1 MKRSTKFMTR
11 NLTFDN
17 EMKALSLGVYKD
29 NKNSIPKDW
38 VRFSER
44 DNESTGFHA
53 ETFYKKGAVVIS
65 FRGTDDYKDLFEN
78 DFLQMGRN
86 KLPNQYVDAINY
98 YNEIQKTFPSS
109 KIVFTGHSLG
119 GSLAQL
125 MGNLTGNETVTFNAY
140 GVGNL
145 LNGNINYEN
154 SKNIRNY
161 GNINDLV
168 FMMNFDNQLGHTQV
182 INSSFDD
189 DFYLTK
195 GYNGSYPQG
204 GHDLVHHKIEH
215 MGNLENSASYVSPE
229 EIESMILFGGV
240 NLDIDL
246 RNLDTERIITNE
258 EIKQMSNEEFSQNEN
273 FINQQLM
280 AGNIMTEMQA
290 KEQLEAGNLIWVN
303 SYTRA
308 DGTEVKGYY
317 RRK

>member
-1 MKRSTKFMTR
+1 MTK

-17 EMKALSLGVYKD
+17 EMKSLSLGVYKD

-53 ETFYKKGAVVIS
+53 ETFYKKGTVVIS
-65 FRGTDDYKDLFEN
+65 MRGIDPFSYQDIILN
-78 DFLQMGRN
+78 DMAMGTN
-86 KLPNQYVDAINY
+86 NLPIQYIDAINY
-98 YNEIQKTFPSS
+98 YNEIQQTFPNS

-125 MGNLTGNETVTFNAY
+125 MGNLTGNEAVTFNAY

-204 GHDLVHHKIEH
+204 GRDLVHHKIEH

-246 RNLDTERIITNE
+246 KNLDTERIITNE

-290 KEQLEAGNLIWVN
+290 KEQLKAGNLIWVN

>member
-1 MKRSTKFMTR
+1 MTK

-17 EMKALSLGVYKD
+17 EMKSLSLGVYKD

-53 ETFYKKGAVVIS
+53 ETFYKKGTVVIS
-65 FRGTDDYKDLFEN
+65 MRGTDPFSYQDIILN
-78 DFLQMGRN
+78 DMAMSTN
-86 KLPNQYVDAINY
+86 NLPIQYVDAINY
-98 YNEIQKTFPSS
+98 YNEIQKMFPRS

-125 MGNLTGNETVTFNAY
+125 MGNLTGNEAVTFNAY

-204 GHDLVHHKIEH
+204 GRDLVHHKIEH

-246 RNLDTERIITNE
+246 KNLDTERIITNE

-290 KEQLEAGNLIWVN
+290 KEQLKAGNLIWVN

-308 DGTEVKGYY
+308 DGTEVNGYY

>member
-1 MKRSTKFMTR
+1 MTK

-17 EMKALSLGVYKD
+17 EMKSLSFGVYKD

-53 ETFYKKGAVVIS
+53 ETFYKKGTVVIS
-65 FRGTDDYKDLFEN
+65 MRGTDLTSSKDLSN
-78 DFLQMGRN
+78 DFGMWKN
-86 KLPNQYVDAINY
+86 HKIPSQYIDAINY
-98 YNEIQKTFPSS
+98 YNEVQKTFPNS

-204 GHDLVHHKIEH
+204 GRDLVHHKIEH

-246 RNLDTERIITNE
+246 KNLDTERIITNE
-258 EIKQMSNEEFSQNEN
+258 EIKAMTQEEFTQNEK
-273 FINQQLM
+273 FIMQQV
-280 AGNIMTEMQA
+280 AEGKVMTEMQA

>member
-1 MKRSTKFMTR
+1 MTK

-17 EMKALSLGVYKD
+17 EMKSLSLGVYKD
-29 NKNSIPKDW
+29 NKNPIPKDW

-53 ETFYKKGAVVIS
+53 ETFYKKGTVVIS
-65 FRGTDDYKDLFEN
+65 MRGTDPFSYQDIILN
-78 DFLQMGRN
+78 DMAMGTN
-86 KLPNQYVDAINY
+86 NLPIQYIDAINY
-98 YNEIQKTFPSS
+98 YNEIQQTFPNS

-125 MGNLTGNETVTFNAY
+125 MGNLTGNEAVTFNAY

-204 GHDLVHHKIEH
+204 GRDLVHHKIEH

-246 RNLDTERIITNE
+246 KNLDTERIITNE

-290 KEQLEAGNLIWVN
+290 KEQLKAGNLIWVN

-308 DGTEVKGYY
+308 DGTEVNGYY

>member
-1 MKRSTKFMTR
+1 MTK

-17 EMKALSLGVYKD
+17 EMKALSLGVYKE

-53 ETFYKKGAVVIS
+53 ETFYKKGTVVIS
-65 FRGTDDYKDLFEN
+65 MRGTDPFSYQDIILN
-78 DFLQMGRN
+78 DMAMGTN
-86 KLPNQYVDAINY
+86 NLPIQYIDAINY
-98 YNEIQKTFPSS
+98 YNEIQQTFPNS

-125 MGNLTGNETVTFNAY
+125 MGNLTGNEAVTFNAY

-204 GHDLVHHKIEH
+204 GRDLVHHKIEH

-246 RNLDTERIITNE
+246 KNLDTERIITNE

-290 KEQLEAGNLIWVN
+290 KEQLKAGNLIWVN

-308 DGTEVKGYY
+308 DGTEVNGYY

>member
-1 MKRSTKFMTR
+1 MKRSTKFMTK

-125 MGNLTGNETVTFNAY
+125 MGNLTGNEAVTFNAY

-204 GHDLVHHKIEH
+204 GRDLVHHKIEH

-246 RNLDTERIITNE
+246 KNLDTERIITNE

-290 KEQLEAGNLIWVN
+290 KEQLKAGNLIWVN

-308 DGTEVKGYY
+308 DGTEVNGYY

>member
-1 MKRSTKFMTR
+1 MTR

-38 VRFSER
+38 FRFSER

-53 ETFYKKGAVVIS
+53 ETFYKKGTVVIS
-65 FRGTDDYKDLFEN
+65 IRGTDLTSSQDLSN
-78 DFLQMGRN
+78 DFGMWKN
-86 KLPNQYVDAINY
+86 HKIPSQYVDAINY
-98 YNEIQKTFPSS
+98 YNEIQKMFPRS

>member
-1 MKRSTKFMTR
+1 MTK

-17 EMKALSLGVYKD
+17 EMKSLSLGVYKD

-53 ETFYKKGAVVIS
+53 ETFYKKGTVVIS
-65 FRGTDDYKDLFEN
+65 IRGTDLTSSQDLSN
-78 DFLQMGRN
+78 DFGMWKN
-86 KLPNQYVDAINY
+86 HKIPSQYVDAINY

-204 GHDLVHHKIEH
+204 GHDLVHHKIEQ
-215 MGNLENSASYVSPE
+215 MGNLENSTSYVSPE
-229 EIESMILFGGV
+229 EIESMILFGGI

>member
-1 MKRSTKFMTR
+1 MTK

-308 DGTEVKGYY
+308 DGTEVNGYY

>member
-1 MKRSTKFMTR
+1 MTK

-17 EMKALSLGVYKD
+17 EMKALSLGVYKE

-53 ETFYKKGAVVIS
+53 ETFYKKGTVVIS
-65 FRGTDDYKDLFEN
+65 MRGTDPFSYQDIILN
-78 DFLQMGRN
+78 DMAMSTN
-86 KLPNQYVDAINY
+86 NLPIQYVDAINY
-98 YNEIQKTFPSS
+98 YNEIQKMFPRS

-161 GNINDLV
+161 GNAYDTTFYLNLRH
-168 FMMNFDNQLGHTQV
+168 QLGESY
-182 INSSFDD
+182 IIFPEKYSNNSYETSF
-189 DFYLTK
+189 
-195 GYNGSYPQG
+195 G
-204 GHDLVHHKIEH
+204 GLNHKWGLKLRSNHKIEN
-215 MGNLENSASYVSPE
+215 MGNIKNSIEYINPNDLGIQTLKAGISY
-229 EIESMILFGGV
+229 
-240 NLDIDL
+240 DIDL
-246 RNLDTERIITNE
+246 RDIDDKRIITNE

-290 KEQLEAGNLIWVN
+290 KEQLKAGNLIWVN

-308 DGTEVKGYY
+308 DGTEVNGYY

>member
-1 MKRSTKFMTR
+1 MTK

-17 EMKALSLGVYKD
+17 EMKSLSLGVYKD

-53 ETFYKKGAVVIS
+53 ETFYKKGTVVIS
-65 FRGTDDYKDLFEN
+65 MRGTDLTSSQDLSN
-78 DFLQMGRN
+78 DFGMWKN
-86 KLPNQYVDAINY
+86 HKIPSQYVDAINY

>member
-1 MKRSTKFMTR
+1 MTK

-17 EMKALSLGVYKD
+17 EMKALSLGVYKE

-53 ETFYKKGAVVIS
+53 ETFYKKGTVVIS

>member
-1 MKRSTKFMTR
+1 MTK

-125 MGNLTGNETVTFNAY
+125 LGNLTGNETVTFNAY

>member
-1 MKRSTKFMTR
+1 MTK

-189 DFYLTK
+189 DFYHTK

>member
-1 MKRSTKFMTR
+1 MTK

-17 EMKALSLGVYKD
+17 EMKSLSLGVYKD
-29 NKNSIPKDW
+29 NKNPIPKDW

-53 ETFYKKGAVVIS
+53 ETFYKKGTVVIS
-65 FRGTDDYKDLFEN
+65 MRGTDPFSYQDIILN
-78 DFLQMGRN
+78 DMAMGTN
-86 KLPNQYVDAINY
+86 NLPIQYIDAINY
-98 YNEIQKTFPSS
+98 YNEIQQTFPNS

-125 MGNLTGNETVTFNAY
+125 MGNLTGNEAVTFNAY

-204 GHDLVHHKIEH
+204 GRDLVHHKIEH
-215 MGNLENSASYVSPE
+215 MGNLENSTSYVSPE

-258 EIKQMSNEEFSQNEN
+258 EIKAMTQEEFTQNEK
-273 FINQQLM
+273 FIMQQV
-280 AGNIMTEMQA
+280 AEGKVMTEMQA

-308 DGTEVKGYY
+308 YGTEVKGYY

>member
-1 MKRSTKFMTR
+1 MTKI
-11 NLTFDN
+11 LTFDN

-290 KEQLEAGNLIWVN
+290 KEQLKAGNLIWVN

>member
-1 MKRSTKFMTR
+1 MTK

-17 EMKALSLGVYKD
+17 EMKALSLGVYKE

-98 YNEIQKTFPSS
+98 YNEIQKTFPRS

-204 GHDLVHHKIEH
+204 GRDLVHHKIEH
-215 MGNLENSASYVSPE
+215 MGNLENSTSYVSPE
-229 EIESMILFGGV
+229 EIESMILFGGI

-246 RNLDTERIITNE
+246 RNLDTERIITN
-258 EIKQMSNEEFSQNEN
+258 
-273 FINQQLM
+273 
-280 AGNIMTEMQA
+280 
-290 KEQLEAGNLIWVN
+290 
-303 SYTRA
+303 
-308 DGTEVKGYY
+308 
-317 RRK
+317 

>member
-1 MKRSTKFMTR
+1 MTK

-290 KEQLEAGNLIWVN
+290 KEQLEAGNLILVN

>member
-1 MKRSTKFMTR
+1 MTK

-17 EMKALSLGVYKD
+17 EMKALSLRVFKE

-161 GNINDLV
+161 GNIKDLV

-195 GYNGSYPQG
+195 GYIGSYPQG
-204 GHDLVHHKIEH
+204 GRDLFHHKYEH
-215 MGNLENSASYVSPE
+215 MWNIENSRSNVSPE
-229 EIESMILFGGV
+229 
-240 NLDIDL
+240 
-246 RNLDTERIITNE
+246 
-258 EIKQMSNEEFSQNEN
+258 
-273 FINQQLM
+273 
-280 AGNIMTEMQA
+280 
-290 KEQLEAGNLIWVN
+290 
-303 SYTRA
+303 
-308 DGTEVKGYY
+308 
-317 RRK
+317 

>member
-1 MKRSTKFMTR
+1 MTK

-17 EMKALSLGVYKD
+17 EMKSLSLGVYKD

-53 ETFYKKGAVVIS
+53 ETFYKKGTVVIS
-65 FRGTDDYKDLFEN
+65 MRGTDPFSYQDIILN
-78 DFLQMGRN
+78 DMAMGTN
-86 KLPNQYVDAINY
+86 NLPIQYIDAINY
-98 YNEIQKTFPSS
+98 YNEIQQTFQNS

-125 MGNLTGNETVTFNAY
+125 MGNLTGNEAVTFNAY

-161 GNINDLV
+161 GNAYDTTFYLNLRH
-168 FMMNFDNQLGHTQV
+168 QLGESY
-182 INSSFDD
+182 IIFPEKYSNNSYETSFWG
-189 DFYLTK
+189 LNHK
-195 GYNGSYPQG
+195 WGLKPRSN
-204 GHDLVHHKIEH
+204 HKIEN
-215 MGNLENSASYVSPE
+215 MGNIKNSIEYINPNDLGIQTLKAGISY
-229 EIESMILFGGV
+229 
-240 NLDIDL
+240 DIDL
-246 RNLDTERIITNE
+246 RDIDDKRIITNE

-290 KEQLEAGNLIWVN
+290 KEQLETGNLIWVS

>member
-1 MKRSTKFMTR
+1 MTK

-53 ETFYKKGAVVIS
+53 ETFYKKGTVVIS
-65 FRGTDDYKDLFEN
+65 MRGTDLTSSQDLSN
-78 DFLQMGRN
+78 DFGMWKN
-86 KLPNQYVDAINY
+86 HKIPSQYVDAINY

>member
-1 MKRSTKFMTR
+1 MTK

-17 EMKALSLGVYKD
+17 EMKALSLGVYKE

-145 LNGNINYEN
+145 LNGNIN
-154 SKNIRNY
+154 
-161 GNINDLV
+161 DLV

-204 GHDLVHHKIEH
+204 GRDLVHHKIEH
-215 MGNLENSASYVSPE
+215 MGNLENSTSYVSPE
-229 EIESMILFGGV
+229 EIESMILFGGI

-258 EIKQMSNEEFSQNEN
+258 EIKAMTQDEFTQNEK
-273 FINQQLM
+273 FIMQQV
-280 AGNIMTEMQA
+280 AEGKVMTEMQA
-290 KEQLEAGNLIWVN
+290 KEQLEAGNLIWVS

>member
-1 MKRSTKFMTR
+1 MTK

-98 YNEIQKTFPSS
+98 YNEIQKTFPSF

>member
-1 MKRSTKFMTR
+1 MTK

-280 AGNIMTEMQA
+280 AENIMTEMQA

>member
-1 MKRSTKFMTR
+1 MTK

-17 EMKALSLGVYKD
+17 EMKALSWGVYNRKE
-29 NKNSIPKDW
+29 KYVPKDW
-38 VRFSER
+38 VRFSEK
-44 DNESTGFHA
+44 DDISTGFHA
-53 ETFYKKGAVVIS
+53 ETFYKKGTVVIS
-65 FRGTDDYKDLFEN
+65 FRGTDDYKDLFVN
-78 DFLQMGRN
+78 DLLQMGTN
-86 KLPNQYVDAINY
+86 NLPIQYVDAINY
-98 YNEIQKTFPSS
+98 YNEIQKMFPRS

-161 GNINDLV
+161 GNINDFTFCRNLR
-168 FMMNFDNQLGHTQV
+168 NQVGETYVNVSRHGSDEYIT
-182 INSSFDD
+182 NSSFGEY
-189 DFYLTK
+189 F
-195 GYNGSYPQG
+195 G
-204 GHDLVHHKIEH
+204 GLDLVFHHFIGS
-215 MGNLENSASYVSPE
+215 MGNLENSASYVTPE

-246 RNLDTERIITNE
+246 KNLDSERIITNE
-258 EIKQMSNEEFSQNEN
+258 EIKAMTQDEFTQNEK
-273 FINQQLM
+273 FIMQQV
-280 AGNIMTEMQA
+280 AEGKVMTEMQA

-308 DGTEVKGYY
+308 DGTEVNGYY

>member
-1 MKRSTKFMTR
+1 MTK

-17 EMKALSLGVYKD
+17 EMKSLSLGVYKD

-53 ETFYKKGAVVIS
+53 ETFYKKGTVVIS
-65 FRGTDDYKDLFEN
+65 IRGTDLTSSQDLSN
-78 DFLQMGRN
+78 DFGMWKN
-86 KLPNQYVDAINY
+86 HKIPSQYVDAINY

>member
-1 MKRSTKFMTR
+1 
-11 NLTFDN
+11 
-17 EMKALSLGVYKD
+17 
-29 NKNSIPKDW
+29 
-38 VRFSER
+38 
-44 DNESTGFHA
+44 
-53 ETFYKKGAVVIS
+53 
-65 FRGTDDYKDLFEN
+65 
-78 DFLQMGRN
+78 
-86 KLPNQYVDAINY
+86 
-98 YNEIQKTFPSS
+98 
-109 KIVFTGHSLG
+109 
-119 GSLAQL
+119 
-125 MGNLTGNETVTFNAY
+125 
-140 GVGNL
+140 
-145 LNGNINYEN
+145 
-154 SKNIRNY
+154 
-161 GNINDLV
+161 
-168 FMMNFDNQLGHTQV
+168 MMNFDNQLGHTQV

>member
-1 MKRSTKFMTR
+1 MTK

-168 FMMNFDNQLGHTQV
+168 
-182 INSSFDD
+182 
-189 DFYLTK
+189 
-195 GYNGSYPQG
+195 
-204 GHDLVHHKIEH
+204 HHKIEH

-258 EIKQMSNEEFSQNEN
+258 EIKAMTQEEFTQNEK
-273 FINQQLM
+273 FIMQQV
-280 AGNIMTEMQA
+280 AEGKVMTEMQA

>member
-1 MKRSTKFMTR
+1 MTK

>member
-1 MKRSTKFMTR
+1 MTK

-44 DNESTGFHA
+44 DNESTGFHT

>member
-1 MKRSTKFMTR
+1 MTK

-17 EMKALSLGVYKD
+17 EMKSLSLGVYKD

-53 ETFYKKGAVVIS
+53 ETFYKKGTVVIS
-65 FRGTDDYKDLFEN
+65 MRGTDPFSYQDIILN
-78 DFLQMGRN
+78 DMAMGTN
-86 KLPNQYVDAINY
+86 NLPIQYIDAINY
-98 YNEIQKTFPSS
+98 YNEIQKMFPRS

-161 GNINDLV
+161 GNIND
-168 FMMNFDNQLGHTQV
+168 FTFCRNIRNQVGETYVNVSHHGSDEYIT
-182 INSSFDD
+182 NSSFGEY
-189 DFYLTK
+189 F
-195 GYNGSYPQG
+195 G
-204 GHDLVHHKIEH
+204 GLDLVFHHFIGS
-215 MGNLENSASYVSPE
+215 MGNLENSTSYVSPE

-246 RNLDTERIITNE
+246 KNLDTERIITNE

>member
-1 MKRSTKFMTR
+1 MTK

-17 EMKALSLGVYKD
+17 EMKSLSLGVYKD

-53 ETFYKKGAVVIS
+53 ETFYKKGTVVIS
-65 FRGTDDYKDLFEN
+65 MRGTDPFSYQDIILN
-78 DFLQMGRN
+78 DMAMGTN
-86 KLPNQYVDAINY
+86 NLPIQYIDAINY
-98 YNEIQKTFPSS
+98 YNEIQQTFPNS

-125 MGNLTGNETVTFNAY
+125 MGNLTGNEAVTFNAY

-204 GHDLVHHKIEH
+204 GRDLVHHKIEH

-246 RNLDTERIITNE
+246 KNLDTERIITNE

-290 KEQLEAGNLIWVN
+290 KEQLKAGNLIWVN

-308 DGTEVKGYY
+308 DGTEVNGYY

>member
-1 MKRSTKFMTR
+1 MTK

-290 KEQLEAGNLIWVN
+290 KEQLEAGNLIWVS

>member
-1 MKRSTKFMTR
+1 MTK

-17 EMKALSLGVYKD
+17 EMKSLSLGVYKD

-53 ETFYKKGAVVIS
+53 ETFYKKGTVVIS
-65 FRGTDDYKDLFEN
+65 MRGTDPFSYQDIILN
-78 DFLQMGRN
+78 DMAMGTN
-86 KLPNQYVDAINY
+86 NLPIQYIDAINY
-98 YNEIQKTFPSS
+98 YNEIQQTFQNS

-125 MGNLTGNETVTFNAY
+125 MGNLTGNEAVTFNAY

-204 GHDLVHHKIEH
+204 GRDLVHHKIEH

-246 RNLDTERIITNE
+246 KNLDTERIITNE

-290 KEQLEAGNLIWVN
+290 KEQLKAGNLIWVN

-308 DGTEVKGYY
+308 DGTEVNGYY

>member
-1 MKRSTKFMTR
+1 MTK

-189 DFYLTK
+189 FYLTK